1 MGFLFI
7 RTTWLA
13 LGEQETLLISEPQ
26 FGLLHCCA
34 SQVQISWV
42 LLTHTYS
49 KYLSRKPQLQRLGS
63 AWGLRCCVCAEI
75 CSHFPVP
82 QVPIQVKLMGG
93 GKRGKTTAHSSGATF
108 SLTCL
113 KCFPKAGRLLKGKL
127 LSVVTYHVA
136 EP

>member
-42 LLTHTYS
+42 PLTHTYS

-93 GKRGKTTAHSSGATF
+93 GEKRQNNCSQLWCNVFTYMSEVFSKSWQVTEGKTVVCSD
-108 SLTCL
+108 
-113 KCFPKAGRLLKGKL
+113 
-127 LSVVTYHVA
+127 LSCS
-136 EP
+136 